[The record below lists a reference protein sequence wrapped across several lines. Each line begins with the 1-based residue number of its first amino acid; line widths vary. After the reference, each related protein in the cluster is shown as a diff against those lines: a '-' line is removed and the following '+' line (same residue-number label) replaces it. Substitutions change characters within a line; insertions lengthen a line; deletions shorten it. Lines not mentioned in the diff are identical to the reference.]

1 MYVFRFFMASARQK
15 LEAETNNL
23 PKLFFGDKIPPPP
36 PAPQTKPKTSRYWEV
51 GRKSFIGLRGIFC
64 LEWSRLF
71 FKIEGFRT

>member
-1 MYVFRFFMASARQK
+1 MASAK

-23 PKLFFGDKIPPPP
+23 PKLFSGDKIHPPP

-51 GRKSFIGLRGIFC
+51 AWKSFISLRGILC